1 MLRETIGSM
10 LEEAERLTDLVDA
23 LLTLARMDATKAGA
37 TREEVKIAALLEEI
51 RDQFEVL
58 AAEKGQTLAV
68 TSDHNIAVQTDRT
81 LLRLALVNLVH
92 NAIQHSP
99 SSSKI
104 SLAAARRPSGVDILV
119 SDSGH
124 GIAPEYRE
132 KIFEPFF
139 RVDKARSRSGGGVG
153 LGLAIAK
160 RAVERNGGRITFE
173 SDSNRGSVFRIE
185 LPSSSLL
192 AGSPANI

>member
-1 MLRETIGSM
+1 ML
-10 LEEAERLTDLVDA
+10 
-23 LLTLARMDATKAGA
+23 
-37 TREEVKIAALLEEI
+37 
-51 RDQFEVL
+51 
-58 AAEKGQTLAV
+58 
-68 TSDHNIAVQTDRT
+68 TDRT

-99 SSSKI
+99 SGSKI
-104 SLAAARRPSGVDILV
+104 SLAAAGRSSSVDISV

-124 GIAPEYRE
+124 GIAPEYHE

-160 RAVERNGGRITFE
+160 RAVERNGGRIIVE
-173 SDSNRGSVFRIE
+173 SESNRGSVFRIE
-185 LPSSSLL
+185 FPRFNQI
-192 AGSPANI
+192 ADTRATT